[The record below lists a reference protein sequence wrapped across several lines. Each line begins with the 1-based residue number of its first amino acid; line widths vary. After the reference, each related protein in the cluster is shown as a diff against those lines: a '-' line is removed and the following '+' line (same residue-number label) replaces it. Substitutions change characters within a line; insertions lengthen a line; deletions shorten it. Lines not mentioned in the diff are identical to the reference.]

1 MAELI
6 EVYKELTPIMPELE
20 AEEPSGLEEN
30 EEVRLLRL
38 SNASLVEELNASR
51 QSMADMLEEF
61 GNMFGGGKN
70 HEMKRDE
77 VMDKLNKYKT
87 EHESSERFSDAQEIE
102 VQLDDDVTDT
112 SQDEAQQENIQEVPL
127 KTSKSEVTENNQKV
141 EQTQSKDVPDPEAS
155 TGTNEKKGAVS
166 ANKQSVKEHI
176 DIDDIEIDDMDDV
189 VDQNEIDD
197 LLNSIDLSE
206 NDKK

>member
-1 MAELI
+1 MLQRSSK
-6 EVYKELTPIMPELE
+6 VFPNSK
-20 AEEPSGLEEN
+20 
-30 EEVRLLRL
+30 
-38 SNASLVEELNASR
+38 
-51 QSMADMLEEF
+51 DKMLEP
-61 GNMFGGGKN
+61 
-70 HEMKRDE
+70 R
-77 VMDKLNKYKT
+77 
-87 EHESSERFSDAQEIE
+87 R
-102 VQLDDDVTDT
+102 
-112 SQDEAQQENIQEVPL
+112 AQQENIQEVPL
-127 KTSKSEVTENNQKV
+127 KTSKSEVTANNQKV